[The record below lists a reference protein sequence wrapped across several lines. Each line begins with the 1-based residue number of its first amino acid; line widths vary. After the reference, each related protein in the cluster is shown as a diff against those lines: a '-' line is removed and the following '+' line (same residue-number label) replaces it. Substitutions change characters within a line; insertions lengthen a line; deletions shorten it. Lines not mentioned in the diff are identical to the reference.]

1 MIYTHILIF
10 HLIADAVESFLN
22 WNDDADS
29 NYEVS
34 LLLSG
39 CWVISSV
46 FLQVCFDSE
55 RHRLVVLALNDREN
69 VKDAWKYEGSCG
81 YIYFHT

>member
-29 NYEVS
+29 NYEDS

-39 CWVISSV
+39 CWVISSA
-46 FLQVCFDSE
+46 FPQVCFDSE
-55 RHRLVVLALNDREN
+55 LLRLVVLVLNNREN
-69 VKDAWKYEGSCG
+69 VKHAWKYEGIYG